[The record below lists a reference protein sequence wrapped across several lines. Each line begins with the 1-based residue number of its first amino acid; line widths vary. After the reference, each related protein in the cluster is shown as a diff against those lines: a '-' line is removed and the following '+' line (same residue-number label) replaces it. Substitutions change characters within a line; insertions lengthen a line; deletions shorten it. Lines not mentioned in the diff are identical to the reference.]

1 MDICHTNFSNKF
13 STETTLVPY
22 AITVTIYQAQNN
34 KISLSQTNSNKTM
47 IPKFDSANDCNG
59 SNQGQRTIN

>member
-1 MDICHTNFSNKF
+1 MDICHTNFLTNFPLKQH
-13 STETTLVPY
+13 LVPY

-59 SNQGQRTIN
+59 SNQGQRTKN